1 MNLEFN
7 NALNP
12 LGQQIFIDLY
22 GCNTAQLNDVAYI
35 KKCMEEAAE
44 KAHATIINATFHHFS
59 PHGVSGVVV
68 IQESH
73 LAIHT
78 WPEHGFAAIDMF
90 TCGDTIDAV
99 AAYEHLKATLQAT
112 RSTIAEM
119 QRGLRL
125 SDADKLK

>member
-1 MNLEFN
+1 
-7 NALNP
+7 
-12 LGQQIFIDLY
+12 
-22 GCNTAQLNDVAYI
+22 
-35 KKCMEEAAE
+35 MEEAAE

-59 PHGVSGVVV
+59 PHGVSGVVM

-78 WPEHGFAAIDMF
+78 WPEYGFAAIDIF

-99 AAYEHLKATLQAT
+99 AAYEHLKTALQAT

-119 QRGLRL
+119 QRGV
-125 SDADKLK
+125 SPSGDSK